1 MFKYLLDL
9 GNHEELFYTQLKTRG
24 RAPFFLGPTQ
34 LDLRDPE
41 QLALAV
47 LRTLP
52 KQLLYDLAA
61 NQPDTAPSS

>member
-9 GNHEELFYTQLKTRG
+9 GNYEELFYTQLKTRG
-24 RAPFFLGPTQ
+24 RAPLFLGPTQ
-34 LDLRDPE
+34 FDLRDPE

-52 KQLLYDLAA
+52 K
-61 NQPDTAPSS
+61 